1 MFQAQTSQRSERRRW
16 FALVVVCLAMLMNA
30 LDGTVVNVALPR
42 IQESLNF
49 SQAGL
54 AWVID
59 AYMISFAG
67 LLLMSGR
74 LGDLI
79 GRKKVFVAGLLVF
92 TGASAVCGLADSSAL
107 LIAARFVQ
115 GIGAA
120 LSSSVI
126 LAIIATE
133 FPDARERAKAM
144 SAYIFV
150 AVGGGSIGLLAG
162 GALTQAIDWHWIFFI
177 NLPIGLIALL
187 LGLWLVDENEGIGLG
202 KGVDVLGSLLVT
214 AGLMVGVYAVVKST
228 SYGWGSV
235 HTLGALAISVAL
247 IACFILV
254 EARVSN
260 PIMPL
265 RIFRVRGLASSS
277 LVRGF
282 MFIGMY
288 GCFFIGTLYLEHVL
302 HYSAMQTGLA
312 FLPMTL
318 VVAALSSGITARL
331 VHRFGPRAVALPAI
345 ALATA
350 GLALLSQAGAHTS
363 YFPEL
368 VLSFLL
374 MGAGMGA
381 ASVPLLTV
389 AMADVPPR
397 DAGLASGIVNVSMQV
412 AGALGVAVLGT
423 ISTDRTK
430 SLSTAGDPI
439 VHALTGGYQLA
450 FVIAAAMVLAGLIV
464 AIFVMRT
471 RQGEEQRIEV
481 ERRETAAS
489 PQVLAAETAGSP
501 QVVAA
506 ELA

>member
-1 MFQAQTSQRSERRRW
+1 MPDVQPAGRSDRHRW
-16 FALVVVCLAMLMNA
+16 AALIVVCLAMLMNA

-42 IQESLNF
+42 IQESLHF
-49 SQAGL
+49 TQAGL

-79 GRKKVFVAGLLVF
+79 GRKRVFVAGLIVF
-92 TGASAVCGLADSSAL
+92 TGASAVCGLADSEAL

-133 FPDARERAKAM
+133 FPDPRERAKAM

-162 GALTQAIDWHWIFFI
+162 GALTQALDWHWIFFI
-177 NLPIGLIALL
+177 NLPIGLVALL
-187 LGLWLVDENEGIGLG
+187 LGLWLVQENEGIGLSG
-202 KGVDVLGSLLVT
+202 GVDVLGSLLVT

-228 SYGWGSV
+228 SYGWGSA
-235 HTLGALAISVAL
+235 HTLVALAASIALL
-247 IACFILV
+247 IAFLVV
-254 EARVSN
+254 EARVAN

-265 RIFRVRGLASSS
+265 RILRVRGLASSS
-277 LVRGF
+277 VVRGL
-282 MFIGMY
+282 MFVGMY
-288 GCFFIGTLYLEHVL
+288 GCFFIGTLYLEHIL
-302 HYSAMQTGLA
+302 HYGAMQTGLA

-318 VVAALSSGITARL
+318 VVAVLSSGVTARL
-331 VHRFGPRAVALPAI
+331 VARFGARAVAVPAI
-345 ALATA
+345 ALAAA
-350 GLALLSQAGAHTS
+350 GLALLSQAGQHTG

-368 VLSFLL
+368 LASYLL
-374 MGAGMGA
+374 MGVGMGA
-381 ASVPLLTV
+381 ASVPLLTI
-389 AMADVPPR
+389 AMADVPHR

-423 ISTDRTK
+423 ISADRSR
-430 SLSTAGDPI
+430 SLAGAGETLA
-439 VHALTGGYQLA
+439 HALTGGYRLA
-450 FVIAAAMVLAGLIV
+450 FVVSAAMVFVGLLV
-464 AIFVMRT
+464 AIVVLRPRRT
-471 RQGEEQRIEV
+471 EAESVSEREEAAAPGVRAPAVEV
-481 ERRETAAS
+481 A
-489 PQVLAAETAGSP
+489 
-501 QVVAA
+501 
-506 ELA
+506 

>member
-1 MFQAQTSQRSERRRW
+1 MSHTIQNADRRRW

-42 IQESLNF
+42 IQESLGF

-79 GRKKVFVAGLLVF
+79 GRKRVFIAGLVVF
-92 TGASAVCGLADSSAL
+92 TAASAVCGLAGSEAM
-107 LIAARFVQ
+107 LIGARFVQ

-133 FPDARERAKAM
+133 FPDRRDRAKAM

-177 NLPIGLIALL
+177 NLPIGLVALL
-187 LGLWLVDENEGIGLG
+187 LGLWLVEENEGIGLS
-202 KGVDVLGSLLVT
+202 KGADVLGSLLVT

-228 SYGWGSV
+228 SYGWGSA
-235 HTLGALAISVAL
+235 HTLGALALAVAL
-247 IACFILV
+247 IAAFVLV
-254 EARVSN
+254 ESRVAN

-265 RIFRVRGLASSS
+265 RILSVRGLVSSS
-277 LVRGF
+277 LVRGL
-282 MFIGMY
+282 MFVGMY

-302 HYSAMQTGLA
+302 RYGAMQTGLA

-318 VVAALSSGITARL
+318 VVAVLSSGITARL
-331 VHRFGPRAVALPAI
+331 VGRFGSRAVALPAI

-350 GLALLSQAGAHTS
+350 GLALLSQAGEHTS
-363 YFPEL
+363 YFPVL
-368 VLSFLL
+368 MLSFLL

-423 ISTDRTK
+423 IAADRSK
-430 SLSTAGDPI
+430 SLATTGQTLA
-439 VHALTGGYQLA
+439 HALAGGYQLA
-450 FVIAAAMVLAGLIV
+450 FLIAAAMVFAGLLV
-464 AIFVMRT
+464 ALLVLRT
-471 RQGEEQRIEV
+471 HRPEQQRLEQRASDPAPSLV
-481 ERRETAAS
+481 TA
-489 PQVLAAETAGSP
+489 VAEPA
-501 QVVAA
+501 
-506 ELA
+506 

>member
-1 MFQAQTSQRSERRRW
+1 MPAVLQTTLQSNRRRW
-16 FALVVVCLAMLMNA
+16 LALVVVCLAMLMNA
-30 LDGTVVNVALPR
+30 LDATVVNVALPK
-42 IQESLNF
+42 IQHDLGF
-49 SQAGL
+49 TQAGL

-74 LGDLI
+74 LGDLV
-79 GRKKVFVAGLLVF
+79 GRKKIFLIGLVVFIA
-92 TGASAVCGLADSSAL
+92 ASAVCGLADSQGM

-115 GIGAA
+115 GIGGA

-162 GALTQAIDWHWIFFI
+162 GALTQALDWHWIFFI
-177 NLPIGLIALL
+177 NLPIGLIALM
-187 LGLWLVDENEGIGLG
+187 LGIWLVEENEGIGLG
-202 KGVDVLGSLLVT
+202 KGVDVLGSVLVT

-228 SYGWGSV
+228 TYGWGSA
-235 HTLGALAISVAL
+235 HTLGFFAISLALVGAFVA
-247 IACFILV
+247 V
-254 EARVSN
+254 ESRVSN

-265 RIFRVRGLASSS
+265 RIFSVRGLASSS

-282 MFIGMY
+282 MFVGMY
-288 GCFFIGTLYLEHVL
+288 GCFFLGTLYLEHVL
-302 HYSAMQTGLA
+302 GYDAMRTGLA

-318 VVAALSSGITARL
+318 VVAVLSTGITARL
-331 VHRFGPRAVALPAI
+331 VQRFGARATAIPAI
-345 ALATA
+345 ALAAA
-350 GLALLSQAGAHTS
+350 GLALLAQAGPHAS
-363 YFPEL
+363 YFPSLL
-368 VLSFLL
+368 VPFVL

-389 AMADVPPR
+389 AMAEVPTR

-423 ISTDRTK
+423 ISSDRTK
-430 SLSTAGDPI
+430 TLAVHGQSLPN
-439 VHALTGGYQLA
+439 ALIGGYHLA
-450 FVIAAAMVLAGLIV
+450 FTIAAAVVLVGLLV
-464 AIFVMRT
+464 ALVTMRSPKA
-471 RQGEEQRIEV
+471 RQGEPVEQAAPAERPAAALPAVEV
-481 ERRETAAS
+481 A
-489 PQVLAAETAGSP
+489 
-501 QVVAA
+501 
-506 ELA
+506 

>member
-1 MFQAQTSQRSERRRW
+1 MSAVLETTLQTDRRRW
-16 FALVVVCLAMLMNA
+16 LALVVVCLAMLMNA
-30 LDGTVVNVALPR
+30 LDATVVNVALPK
-42 IQESLNF
+42 IQHDLGF
-49 SQAGL
+49 TQAGL

-74 LGDLI
+74 LGDLV
-79 GRKKVFVAGLLVF
+79 GRKKVFLAGLVVFLV
-92 TGASAVCGLADSSAL
+92 ASAVCGLADSEGM

-115 GIGAA
+115 GIGGA

-133 FPDARERAKAM
+133 FPNARERAKAM

-162 GALTQAIDWHWIFFI
+162 GALTQALDWHWIFFI
-177 NLPIGLIALL
+177 NLPIGLIALM
-187 LGLWLVDENEGIGLG
+187 LGIWLVEENEGIGLS
-202 KGVDVLGSLLVT
+202 KGVDVLGSVLVT

-228 SYGWGSV
+228 TYGWGSA
-235 HTLGALAISVAL
+235 HTLGFFAISLAL
-247 IACFILV
+247 LGAFIAV

-265 RIFRVRGLASSS
+265 RIFSVRGLASSS

-282 MFIGMY
+282 MFVGMY
-288 GCFFIGTLYLEHVL
+288 GCFFLGTLYLEHVL
-302 HYSAMQTGLA
+302 GYDAMRTGLA

-318 VVAALSSGITARL
+318 VVAVLSTGITARL
-331 VHRFGPRAVALPAI
+331 VQRFGARATAVPAI
-345 ALATA
+345 ALAAA
-350 GLALLSQAGAHTS
+350 GLALLAQAGPHAS
-363 YFPEL
+363 YFPSLL
-368 VLSFLL
+368 VPFVL

-389 AMADVPPR
+389 AMAEVPMR

-423 ISTDRTK
+423 ISSDRTK
-430 SLSTAGDPI
+430 TLAVHGQSLQ
-439 VHALTGGYQLA
+439 HALIGGYHLA
-450 FVIAAAMVLAGLIV
+450 FTIAAAVVLVGLLIALITMRSPEARQREPVEQPAQPERERAAAALPAVEV
-464 AIFVMRT
+464 A
-471 RQGEEQRIEV
+471 
-481 ERRETAAS
+481 
-489 PQVLAAETAGSP
+489 
-501 QVVAA
+501 
-506 ELA
+506 

>member
-1 MFQAQTSQRSERRRW
+1 MPTFEQSRRSDERRW
-16 FALVVVCLAMLMNA
+16 AALVVVCLAMLMNA

-42 IQESLNF
+42 IQESLHF

-74 LGDLI
+74 LGDLV

-92 TGASAVCGLADSSAL
+92 TGASAVCGVAGSEGV

-133 FPDARERAKAM
+133 FPDPRERAKAM

-177 NLPIGLIALL
+177 NLPIGLVALL
-187 LGLWLVDENEGIGLG
+187 LGIWLVQENEGIGLS
-202 KGVDVLGSLLVT
+202 KGIDALGSLLVT
-214 AGLMVGVYAVVKST
+214 AGLIVGVYAVVKST
-228 SYGWGSV
+228 SYGWVSA
-235 HTLGALAISVAL
+235 HTLLALALSLALLAAFVFVESRVA
-247 IACFILV
+247 
-254 EARVSN
+254 N

-288 GCFFIGTLYLEHVL
+288 GCFFIGTLYLEHTL
-302 HYSAMQTGLA
+302 RYGAMQTGLA

-318 VVAALSSGITARL
+318 VVAVLSSGITARL
-331 VHRFGPRAVALPAI
+331 VHRFGPRTVVVPAI
-345 ALATA
+345 VLATA
-350 GLALLSQAGAHTS
+350 GLALLSQVGSHTS
-363 YFPEL
+363 YAPALL
-368 VLSFLL
+368 VSFLL

-381 ASVPLLTV
+381 ASVPLLTI
-389 AMADVPPR
+389 AMAEVPNR

-423 ISTDRTK
+423 ISADRSR
-430 SLSTAGDPI
+430 SLARGGQTLA
-439 VHALTGGYQLA
+439 HALTGGYQLA
-450 FVIAAAMVLAGLIV
+450 FVVAAAMVFAGLLV
-464 AIFVMRT
+464 AIVVMRPRRSEAHAVEHHGGVPAT
-471 RQGEEQRIEV
+471 AGTPAIEV
-481 ERRETAAS
+481 A
-489 PQVLAAETAGSP
+489 
-501 QVVAA
+501 
-506 ELA
+506 